1 MISDTWLASTHAI
14 VFARARRHVD
24 STGCAKYH
32 ERQKGHTLRMKM
44 HPPSVT
50 PRVNLCL
57 LGLQFALLYF
67 STRFSVRT
75 PKTRLTREEGVRG
88 PQHQLYPDTCMVLI
102 SSC

>member
-44 HPPSVT
+44 HPLCDAACEFVFIRVT
-50 PRVNLCL
+50 ICPPLLFYTL
-57 LGLQFALLYF
+57 LGADPQDT
-67 STRFSVRT
+67 SHTRGRCERT
-75 PKTRLTREEGVRG
+75 AASAV
-88 PQHQLYPDTCMVLI
+88 
-102 SSC
+102 S